1 MGSLGGV
8 AWGEGLV
15 LTEFKRE
22 VVSDVFSDFCRGGNY
37 PVRC

>member
-1 MGSLGGV
+1 MGSLGCV

-15 LTEFKRE
+15 LTEFKSE
-22 VVSDVFSDFCRGGNY
+22 VVSDVFSDFCSGVNY